1 MKKRVAI
8 SLFLSLVTAVLPVLA
23 ESIVVDLQTSDG
35 VNLKASYTSPGR
47 TGPAMLLIHQCN
59 MDRSSWD
66 AISSDLVAG
75 GIHVLAL
82 DLRGFGESGGEG
94 LSSGFPPFLRK
105 SASDADLAFDYL
117 ISQSDVDAARV
128 GVGGASCG
136 GMISAD
142 LAVRKGNDIK
152 ALMLLSSPPS
162 SNAIQNAANNPE
174 LAVFAAATKQDP
186 ITPGVAGALES
197 MVNGSANPSSV
208 LRILGG
214 TEHGLPMFS
223 SNPTLQP
230 ELLNWLKEQL
240 LSE

>member
-1 MKKRVAI
+1 MKTRVVRILLLPLITMA
-8 SLFLSLVTAVLPVLA
+8 LTALA
-23 ESIVVDLQTSDG
+23 ETRGVDLQTSDG
-35 VNLKASYTSPGR
+35 INLKASYTSPGR

-59 MDRSSWD
+59 MDRSSWE
-66 AISSDLVAG
+66 AISSDLVAS

-82 DLRGFGESGGEG
+82 DLRGFGGSGGEG
-94 LSSGFPPFLRK
+94 LSSGFPTLLRK

-117 ISQSDVDAARV
+117 IIQSDVDATRV

-142 LAVRKGNDIK
+142 LAVRKGNHIK

-162 SNAIQNAANNPE
+162 SNATQNAANNSE

-197 MVNGSANPSSV
+197 MVNASANPSSV
-208 LRILGG
+208 LRIFDG

-230 ELLNWLKEQL
+230 ELVNWLKEQL

>member
-1 MKKRVAI
+1 MKTRVVRILLLPLITMA
-8 SLFLSLVTAVLPVLA
+8 LTALA
-23 ESIVVDLQTSDG
+23 ETRVVDLQTSDG
-35 VNLKASYTSPGR
+35 INLKASYTSPGR

-59 MDRSSWD
+59 MDRSSWE
-66 AISSDLVAG
+66 AISSDLVAS

-82 DLRGFGESGGEG
+82 DLRGFGGSGGEG
-94 LSSGFPPFLRK
+94 LSSGFPTLLRK

-117 ISQSDVDAARV
+117 IIQSDVDATRV

-142 LAVRKGNDIK
+142 LAVRKGNHIK

-162 SNAIQNAANNPE
+162 SNATQNAANNSE
-174 LAVFAAATKQDP
+174 LAVFAAATKRDP

-230 ELLNWLKEQL
+230 ELLDWLKEQL

>member
-1 MKKRVAI
+1 MKKRVTT
-8 SLFLSLVTAVLPVLA
+8 SLFLSLITMALPVLA
-23 ESIVVDLQTSDG
+23 ESRVVDLQTSDG

-47 TGPAMLLIHQCN
+47 IGPAMLLIHQCN
-59 MDRSSWD
+59 MDRSSWK
-66 AISSDLVAG
+66 AISSDLVAS

-94 LSSGFPPFLRK
+94 LSSGFPTLLRK

-117 ISQSDVDAARV
+117 IAQSDVDAFRI

-142 LAVRKGNDIK
+142 LAVRKENHVK

-162 SNAIQNAANNPE
+162 SDAIQNAANNSE

>member
-1 MKKRVAI
+1 MKTRVAKI
-8 SLFLSLVTAVLPVLA
+8 LLLPLITMALPALA
-23 ESIVVDLQTSDG
+23 ETRVVVLQTSDG

-59 MDRSSWD
+59 MDRSSWK
-66 AISSDLVAG
+66 AISSDLVAS

-94 LSSGFPPFLRK
+94 LSSGFPALLRK

-117 ISQSDVDAARV
+117 IAQSDVDAFRI

-142 LAVRKGNDIK
+142 LAVRKGTRIK

-162 SNAIQNAANNPE
+162 SNAIRNAANNSE

>member
-1 MKKRVAI
+1 MKTPVAT
-8 SLFLSLVTAVLPVLA
+8 SLLLYLLTAALTVSA
-23 ESIVVDLQTSDG
+23 ESRVVDLQTSDG
-35 VNLKASYTSPGR
+35 INLKASYASPGR

-59 MDRSSWD
+59 MDRSSWKE
-66 AISSDLVAG
+66 ISSNLVAG

-94 LSSGFPPFLRK
+94 LSSGFPILLRK
-105 SASDADLAFDYL
+105 SAGDADLAFNYL
-117 ISQSDVDAARV
+117 VSQTNVDASRV

-142 LAVRKGNDIK
+142 LAVRKGTRIK

-162 SNAIQNAANNPE
+162 SNAIEHAANNSE
-174 LAVFAAATKQDP
+174 LAIFAAATKNDP
-186 ITPGVAGALES
+186 ITRGVAATLES

-208 LRILGG
+208 LRIIEG

-223 SNPTLQP
+223 GNPTLQP

>member
-1 MKKRVAI
+1 MKKRVTT
-8 SLFLSLVTAVLPVLA
+8 SLFLSLVTMALPVLA
-23 ESIVVDLQTSDG
+23 ESRVVDLQTSDG

-94 LSSGFPPFLRK
+94 LSSGFPTLLRK
-105 SASDADLAFDYL
+105 SAGDADLAFDYL
-117 ISQSDVDAARV
+117 IAQSDVDATQV

-142 LAVRKGNDIK
+142 LAVRKGNHIK

-162 SNAIQNAANNPE
+162 SNAIQNAANNSE

>member
-1 MKKRVAI
+1 MKKRVAT
-8 SLFLSLVTAVLPVLA
+8 SLFLSLVTVALPVLA

-66 AISSDLVAG
+66 AISSDLVAD

-94 LSSGFPPFLRK
+94 LSSGFPTLLQK

-117 ISQSDVDAARV
+117 ISQSDVDATRV

-197 MVNGSANPSSV
+197 MVNGSANSSSV

>member
-1 MKKRVAI
+1 MKTRVVKI
-8 SLFLSLVTAVLPVLA
+8 LLLPLITMALPALA
-23 ESIVVDLQTSDG
+23 ETRVVDLQTSDG
-35 VNLKASYTSPGR
+35 INLKASYTSPGR

-59 MDRSSWD
+59 MDRSSWE
-66 AISSDLVAG
+66 AISTALVAS

-94 LSSGFPPFLRK
+94 LSSGFPTLLQK

-117 ISQSDVDAARV
+117 VAQSDVDASRV

-142 LAVRKGNDIK
+142 LAVRKGIRVK
-152 ALMLLSSPPS
+152 ALLLLSSPPS
-162 SNAIQNAANNPE
+162 SNAIQNVANNSE
-174 LAVFAAATKQDP
+174 LAVFAAATTQDT
-186 ITPGVAGALES
+186 ITPGVAGALEA

-208 LRILGG
+208 LRILDG

>member
-1 MKKRVAI
+1 MKMCFVS
-8 SLFLSLVTAVLPVLA
+8 SLLLTLATIALPVLA
-23 ESIVVDLQTSDG
+23 ESRVVDLQTSDG

-59 MDRSSWD
+59 MDRSSWNT
-66 AISSDLVAG
+66 ISSDLVSA

-94 LSSGFPPFLRK
+94 LAGGFPTLLQK
-105 SASDADLAFDYL
+105 SAGDADRAFEYL
-117 ISQSDVDAARV
+117 ISQSNVDVSRV

-142 LAVRKGNDIK
+142 LAAREGTRVK

-162 SNAIQNAANNPE
+162 SNAIEHVANNPK

-186 ITPGVAGALES
+186 ITRGVAGALES
-197 MVNGSANPSSV
+197 MVNSSANPGSV
-208 LRILGG
+208 IRIFEGR
-214 TEHGLPMFS
+214 EHGLPMFS
-223 SNPTLQP
+223 SNPTLQT
-230 ELLNWLKEQL
+230 ELLAWLKEQL
-240 LSE
+240 LSK

>member
-1 MKKRVAI
+1 MKTRVAKI
-8 SLFLSLVTAVLPVLA
+8 LLLPLITMALPALA
-23 ESIVVDLQTSDG
+23 ETRVVVLQTTDG

-59 MDRSSWD
+59 MDRSSWK
-66 AISSDLVAG
+66 AISSDLVAS

-94 LSSGFPPFLRK
+94 LSSGFPTLLRK

-117 ISQSDVDAARV
+117 ISQSDVDATRV

-142 LAVRKGNDIK
+142 LAVRKGTRIK

-162 SNAIQNAANNPE
+162 SNAIAHVANNPE

-197 MVNGSANPSSV
+197 MVNGSANPSSI
-208 LRILGG
+208 LRILDGS
-214 TEHGLPMFS
+214 EHGLPMFS

-240 LSE
+240 LSD

>member
-1 MKKRVAI
+1 MAT
-8 SLFLSLVTAVLPVLA
+8 SLLLSLITLALPMSA
-23 ESIVVDLQTSDG
+23 ESRVVDLQTSDG
-35 VNLKASYTSPGR
+35 VNLRASYASPGR

-59 MDRSSWD
+59 MDRSSWK
-66 AISSDLVAG
+66 AMSNELVTS

-82 DLRGFGESGGEG
+82 DLRGFGDSGGEG
-94 LSSGFPPFLRK
+94 LAGGFPSLLRK
-105 SASDADLAFDYL
+105 SAGDADLAFDYL
-117 ISQSDVDAARV
+117 ISQADVDASRV

-142 LAVRKGNDIK
+142 LAARKGNRIK

-162 SNAIQNAANNPE
+162 SNAIQNAVNNSK
-174 LAVFAAATKQDP
+174 LAVFAAATKQDA

-197 MVNGSANPSSV
+197 MVNGSANPSST
-208 LRILGG
+208 LRILDG

-223 SNPTLQP
+223 SNPTLRR

-240 LSE
+240 LDE

>member
-1 MKKRVAI
+1 MKTRVARI
-8 SLFLSLVTAVLPVLA
+8 LLLPLITMALPALA
-23 ESIVVDLQTSDG
+23 ETRVVVLQTSDG

-59 MDRSSWD
+59 MDRSSWK
-66 AISSDLVAG
+66 AISSDLVAS

-94 LSSGFPPFLRK
+94 LSSGFPTLLRK

-117 ISQSDVDAARV
+117 VAQSDVDAFRI

-142 LAVRKGNDIK
+142 LAVRKGTRIK

-162 SNAIQNAANNPE
+162 SNAIEHVANNPE
-174 LAVFAAATKQDP
+174 LAVFASATKQDP

-214 TEHGLPMFS
+214 TEHGLPLFS

-240 LSE
+240 LSD

>member
-1 MKKRVAI
+1 MKKRVAT

-66 AISSDLVAG
+66 AISRDLVAG
-75 GIHVLAL
+75 GIHVLAF

-94 LSSGFPPFLRK
+94 LSSGFPTLLQK

-117 ISQSDVDAARV
+117 VAQSDVDAYRI

-142 LAVRKGNDIK
+142 LAVRKGNHIK

-162 SNAIQNAANNPE
+162 SNAIQNVANNSE

-186 ITPGVAGALES
+186 ITPG
-197 MVNGSANPSSV
+197 
-208 LRILGG
+208 
-214 TEHGLPMFS
+214 
-223 SNPTLQP
+223 
-230 ELLNWLKEQL
+230 
-240 LSE
+240 

>member
-1 MKKRVAI
+1 MKKRVTT
-8 SLFLSLVTAVLPVLA
+8 SLFLSLVTMALPVLA
-23 ESIVVDLQTSDG
+23 ESRVVDLQTSDG
-35 VNLKASYTSPGR
+35 VILKASYTSPGR

-94 LSSGFPPFLRK
+94 LSSGFPPLLRK

-117 ISQSDVDAARV
+117 VAQSDVDTSRI

-142 LAVRKGNDIK
+142 LAVRKGNHIK

-162 SNAIQNAANNPE
+162 SNAIQNAANNSE

-186 ITPGVAGALES
+186 ITPGVASALES

>member
-1 MKKRVAI
+1 MKTRVAKI
-8 SLFLSLVTAVLPVLA
+8 LLLPLITMALPALA
-23 ESIVVDLQTSDG
+23 ETRVVVLQTSDS

-59 MDRSSWD
+59 MDRSSWK
-66 AISSDLVAG
+66 AISRDLVG
-75 GIHVLAL
+75 SGIHVLAL

-94 LSSGFPPFLRK
+94 LSSGFPTLLRK

-117 ISQSDVDAARV
+117 IAQSDVDTSRI

-142 LAVRKGNDIK
+142 LAVRKGTRIK
-152 ALMLLSSPPS
+152 ALVLLSSPPS
-162 SNAIQNAANNPE
+162 SNAIEHVANNPE
-174 LAVFAAATKQDP
+174 LAVFASATKQDP

-208 LRILGG
+208 LRILDG

-240 LSE
+240 LSD

>member
-1 MKKRVAI
+1 
-8 SLFLSLVTAVLPVLA
+8 
-23 ESIVVDLQTSDG
+23 
-35 VNLKASYTSPGR
+35 
-47 TGPAMLLIHQCN
+47 
-59 MDRSSWD
+59 
-66 AISSDLVAG
+66 
-75 GIHVLAL
+75 
-82 DLRGFGESGGEG
+82 
-94 LSSGFPPFLRK
+94 
-105 SASDADLAFDYL
+105 
-117 ISQSDVDAARV
+117 
-128 GVGGASCG
+128 
-136 GMISAD
+136 MISAD
-142 LAVRKGNDIK
+142 LTVRKGTRIK

-162 SNAIQNAANNPE
+162 SNAIQNAANNSE

-223 SNPTLQP
+223 SNPALQP